1 MAHSNTVLAQLLNV
15 IPRHQFQQT
24 VDQYQA
30 DKRTRTLSCWGAI
43 GGLAGGSA
51 EWCFLFARAG

>member
-30 DKRTRTLSCWGAI
+30 
-43 GGLAGGSA
+43 
-51 EWCFLFARAG
+51 